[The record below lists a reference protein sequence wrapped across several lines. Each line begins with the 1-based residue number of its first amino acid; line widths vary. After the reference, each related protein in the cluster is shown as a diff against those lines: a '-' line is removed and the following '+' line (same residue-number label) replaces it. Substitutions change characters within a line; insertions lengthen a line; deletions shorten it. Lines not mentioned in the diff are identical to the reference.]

1 LSGPPGRDHPKLPTS
16 HGVLMGL
23 IWEARSSSGVTPPGN
38 DGEWSDGCVMMVVYG
53 DFSQLGLLGR
63 LLPPFWVSLSKSMG
77 SVNAQLG
84 SNLFGVNTIK
94 KSSKI
99 RDF

>member
-1 LSGPPGRDHPKLPTS
+1 
-16 HGVLMGL
+16 
-23 IWEARSSSGVTPPGN
+23 
-38 DGEWSDGCVMMVVYG
+38 MMVVYG
-53 DFSQLGLLGR
+53 DFSRLGLLGR